1 MNLINQFFL
10 RILLLP
16 AALYRNM
23 GVNMEHLKAILTTKL
38 IIDDRR
44 PNAIQQT
51 QFKKRSSKPIKGATW
66 GIMFFTAV
74 MGSVFLFS
82 FAVGKDYVTQLTIYF
97 SFFIFVLASTL
108 ITDFTSVL
116 IDIRDNLIILP
127 KPINDKTFLFARLL
141 HIIIHV
147 SKMVLPLSLPCMI
160 YLGINE
166 GIMGLFPFIF
176 LVLAVTLFTIFLIN
190 ALYIFIL
197 QVTTP
202 EKFKT
207 IISYFQIFFAIVFYG
222 GYQLIPRLVSKVVL
236 ENFSISSSNW
246 AWLAP
251 PFWFA
256 DSWQF
261 MRTLQFSAPLM
272 TGFVLSIAVPAASI
286 WAVIKYFAPSFNQK
300 LSMISGSEG
309 AGAPVKANS
318 KGIISTTS
326 VYITQIAKHVTTVGA
341 ERMAFLHTWKL
352 TGRSRDFKMKVY
364 PSLGYLIV
372 YIVIIFLSNKKLSLN
387 EIRNESTDG
396 KFLFLGL
403 IYFSSMI
410 LMMALYQ
417 LIYSDKF
424 KAAWIYYIT
433 PVDNPGKLISGAVKA
448 AIVKFYIPMAV
459 LTCVA
464 AVAVV
469 GPKVIP
475 NLLLGLLNQFLIT
488 WLIAYLTIKDIP
500 FSVQQDTAAKGGTF
514 IRGLF
519 SMLVPAVIAF
529 GHYLVYANWPVILI
543 FCILSGIASW
553 LVFDAVKDK
562 NWNAVAIR
570 NYE

>member
-1 MNLINQFFL
+1 MNLINQLFL

-16 AALYRNM
+16 SALYRNM
-23 GVNMEHLKAILTTKL
+23 GVNMAHLKAILTTKL

-44 PNAIQQT
+44 PNAIHQT
-51 QFKKRSSKPIKGATW
+51 QLKKRSSKPIKGATW

-74 MGSVFLFS
+74 MGSVFLLC
-82 FAVGKDYVTQLTIYF
+82 FAVGRDYITQLTIYF

-127 KPINDKTFLFARLL
+127 KPINDKTFLLARLL

-147 SKMVLPLSLPCMI
+147 SKMVLPLSLPGMI
-160 YLGINE
+160 YIGVKE
-166 GIMGLFPFIF
+166 GIRGLLPFIF
-176 LVLAVTLFTIFLIN
+176 LVLAVSLFTIFLIN

-197 QVTTP
+197 RVTTP

-207 IISYFQIFFAIVFYG
+207 IISYFQIFFAIFFYG
-222 GYQLIPRLVSKVVL
+222 GYQLVPRLVSKAVL
-236 ENFSISSSNW
+236 ENYSISSSNW

-261 MRTLQFSAPLM
+261 MRTLQFSAPLV
-272 TGFVLSIAVPAASI
+272 TGFLLSIIVPAASI

-309 AGAPVKANS
+309 EGAPVKANS

-372 YIVIIFLSNKKLSLN
+372 YIVIIFLSNKKLSLD
-387 EIRNESTDG
+387 EIRNESAGG

-410 LMMALYQ
+410 LVMALYQ

-433 PVDNPGKLISGAVKA
+433 PVDKPGKLISGAVKA
-448 AIVKFYIPMAV
+448 AIVKFYIPMVV

-475 NLLLGLLNQFLIT
+475 NLLLGLLNQLLIT
-488 WLIAYLTIKDIP
+488 GILAYLTIKDIP

-543 FCILSGIASW
+543 FCVLSGIASW
-553 LVFDAVKDK
+553 LVFDAVKNK

>member
-23 GVNMEHLKAILTTKL
+23 GVNMAHLKAILTTKL

-51 QFKKRSSKPIKGATW
+51 QIKKRSSKPIKGATW
-66 GIMFFTAV
+66 GTMFFTAI

-127 KPINDKTFLFARLL
+127 KPINDKTFLLARLL

-147 SKMVLPLSLPCMI
+147 SKMVLPLSIPGMI
-160 YLGINE
+160 YLGVNE
-166 GIMGLFPFIF
+166 GAMGLFPFIF
-176 LVLAVTLFTIFLIN
+176 LVLATTLFTIFLIN

-207 IISYFQIFFAIVFYG
+207 IISYFQILFAIFFYG
-222 GYQLIPRLVSKVVL
+222 GYQLVPRLVSKAVL
-236 ENFSISSSNW
+236 ENYNINSSNW

-261 MRTLQFSAPLM
+261 MRTLQFSAPLV
-272 TGFVLSIAVPAASI
+272 TGFLLSIVVPAASI

-326 VYITQIAKHVTTVGA
+326 SYITQIAKRITTAGA

-352 TGRSRDFKMKVY
+352 TGRSRDFKLKVY
-364 PSLGYLIV
+364 PSLGYLLV
-372 YIVIIFLSNKKLSLN
+372 YIVVMFMTGKRIPISELRDQTGN
-387 EIRNESTDG
+387 G
-396 KFLFLGL
+396 KFFFLGF

-410 LMMALYQ
+410 LVMALNQ

-433 PVDNPGKLISGAVKA
+433 PVDKPGKLIIGAVKA
-448 AIVKFYIPMAV
+448 AIVKFYIPMV
-459 LTCVA
+459 VITCVS
-464 AVAVV
+464 AVTIA
-469 GPKVIP
+469 GPQVIP
-475 NLLLGLLNQFLIT
+475 NLLLGLLNQLLIT
-488 WLIAYLTIKDIP
+488 GVLAYLIIKDIP
-500 FSVQQDTAAKGGTF
+500 FSVQQDTGAKGGTF

-519 SMLVPAVIAF
+519 SMLVPGTVAF

-543 FCILSGIASW
+543 SCILSGIASW
-553 LVFDAVKDK
+553 LVFDAVKNK